1 VEHTYNIVRNIPFAH
16 TLKNVPFFS
25 ASHHEFLDGTGYPR
39 RLTSDEL
46 PPQAR
51 ILAVA
56 DIFDA
61 LTAVD
66 RPYRSAIPPSKAC
79 QVLKAHAKAG
89 RLDQDIVNLFTE
101 KALYNKT

>member
-1 VEHTYNIVRNIPFAH
+1 
-16 TLKNVPFFS
+16 
-25 ASHHEFLDGTGYPR
+25 
-39 RLTSDEL
+39 
-46 PPQAR
+46 
-51 ILAVA
+51 LAVA

-66 RPYRSAIPPSKAC
+66 RPYRSAISPSKAC